1 MPARTN
7 IVKKTLRGISKA
19 QKDYEAWSD
28 LWLWQAPEYM
38 ITTYIAK
45 EIAPVSPYVTLE
57 QNAGESTEAGGG
69 VGKGKVSDRTR
80 RKLERGRFDIVV
92 WKGDDT
98 PIIIIE
104 VKNQPMTF
112 NQISGDVDNICRVL
126 KGKNNSLRYGLVT
139 YYLGLVQKT
148 DAESAEKR
156 TSRIVEKIRCDAESR
171 IETKWG
177 LKLRQHLSHP
187 KPQVFE
193 DSAWIGVVLQIL
205 KSSQ

>member
-19 QKDYEAWSD
+19 HKDYEAWST
-28 LWLWQAPEYM
+28 LWLWEAPEYM
-38 ITTYIAK
+38 LTTYIAK
-45 EIAPVSPYVTLE
+45 EIAPDSSYVTLE

-69 VGKGKVSDRTR
+69 VGKGNVGERMR
-80 RKLERGRFDIVV
+80 RKLKRGKFDIVV

-98 PIIIIE
+98 PIVIIE
-104 VKNQPMTF
+104 VKKQPVRF

-126 KGKNNSLRYGLVT
+126 KGKNLRYGLIA

-148 DAESAEKR
+148 ADEPAEVR
-156 TSRIVEKIRCDAESR
+156 TSRIVEEIRRDADAHIKR
-171 IETKWG
+171 KRG

-187 KPQVFE
+187 KPQVVE
-193 DSAWIGVVLQIL
+193 DSAWIGVVLQIS

>member
-19 QKDYEAWSD
+19 HKDYEAWSD

-69 VGKGKVSDRTR
+69 VGKGKVSDRTQ
-80 RKLERGRFDIVV
+80 RKLERGRFDIAV
-92 WKGDDT
+92 WRRDDT
-98 PIIIIE
+98 PIVIIE
-104 VKNQPMTF
+104 VKKQPIRF

-126 KGKNNSLRYGLVT
+126 KGKKNYFQYGLIA
-139 YYLGLVQKT
+139 YYLGLERKT
-148 DAESAEKR
+148 NAESAEER
-156 TSRIVEKIRCDAESR
+156 TSRIVEEIRGEADSHIKR
-171 IETKWG
+171 KRG

-187 KPQVFE
+187 KPQVAE
-193 DSAWIGVVLQIL
+193 DSAWIGVVLQIS

>member
-19 QKDYEAWSD
+19 QKDYEAWST

-69 VGKGKVSDRTR
+69 VGKGKVSDRTQ
-80 RKLERGRFDIVV
+80 RKLERGRFDIAV
-92 WKGDDT
+92 WKDDDT
-98 PIIIIE
+98 PIVIIE
-104 VKNQPMTF
+104 VKNQPMRF

-126 KGKNNSLRYGLVT
+126 KGKYLRYGLMA
-139 YYLGLVQKT
+139 YYLGLVET
-148 DAESAEKR
+148 DAESAEER
-156 TSRIVEKIRCDAESR
+156 TSRIVEEIKGEADAHIKR
-171 IETKWG
+171 KRG

-187 KPQVFE
+187 KPQVVE
-193 DSAWIGVVLQIL
+193 DSAWIGVVLQIS

>member
-7 IVKKTLRGISKA
+7 IIKKTLRAISKA

-69 VGKGKVSDRTR
+69 VGKGKVSDRMR
-80 RKLERGRFDIVV
+80 RKLERGRFDIAV
-92 WKGDDT
+92 WGRDDS
-98 PIIIIE
+98 PIVIIE
-104 VKNQPMTF
+104 VKNQPMRF

-126 KGKNNSLRYGLVT
+126 KGKNNTFQYGLIA
-139 YYLGLVQKT
+139 YYLGLERKT
-148 DAESAEKR
+148 DAESAEER
-156 TSRIVEKIRCDAESR
+156 TSRIVEEIRRDADVHIKR
-171 IETKWG
+171 KRG
-177 LKLRQHLSHP
+177 LKLRQHPSHP
-187 KPQVFE
+187 KPQVVE
-193 DSAWIGVVLQIL
+193 DSAWIGVVLQIS